1 MELVALFYLTDEFC
15 KAFEPEWQAHQLK
28 TGELSRLRSSTL
40 SLSEVLT
47 ILIYF
52 HMSNHRT
59 FKKYYQEYVSVHL
72 RKDFPNLV
80 SYTRFLELTSGAI
93 VPLLAML
100 ISLLGKPGLANF
112 VDSTTLDVCD
122 NRRIW
127 KHRVFKGIAA
137 RGKSSMGWF
146 YGLKLHL
153 TVNDQGEIVS
163 FLLTPGNV
171 PDNNQAMMS
180 KLTEKLSGKLYG
192 DRGYI
197 SHDLF
202 LSLLQKGVQLITGI
216 RKNMKNSLLPLWD
229 KLMLRKRSIIETIN
243 DQLKNT
249 QQIEHTRHR
258 SPKNFMSNLLS
269 GLIAY
274 QLQPKK
280 PRIHYTKPEQ
290 RLLMHPQLLSAGF

>member
-1 MELVALFYLTDEFC
+1 MELVALFYLVDEFC
-15 KAFEPEWQAHQLK
+15 AVFEPEWNKKLLES
-28 TGELSRLRSSTL
+28 GEKQRVRDGTMTL
-40 SLSEVLT
+40 SEILT
-47 ILIYF
+47 IIIYF
-52 HMSNHRT
+52 HMSNQRT
-59 FKKYYQEYVSVHL
+59 FKKYYRDYVSVYL
-72 RKDFPNLV
+72 KADFPRLV
-80 SYTRFLELTSGAI
+80 SYGRFVELESQATI
-93 VPLLAML
+93 PLLALL
-100 ISLLGKPGLANF
+100 ISLLGEPGLANF

-127 KHRVFKGIAA
+127 KHRVFKGIAT

-146 YGLKLHL
+146 FGLKLHI
-153 TVNDQGEIVS
+153 TVNDQGQLVS

-171 PDNNQAMMS
+171 PDNNRPMMV

-202 LSLLQKGVQLITGI
+202 LDLLQRGVQLVTGI
-216 RKNMKNSLLPLWD
+216 RRNMKNYLMPLWD

-249 QQIEHTRHR
+249 QQIEHSRHR
-258 SPKNFMSNLLS
+258 SPKNFITNLLS

-280 PRIHYTKPEQ
+280 PSLHFKKTEQ
-290 RLLMHPQLLSAGF
+290 RLLTQTLLTN

>member
-1 MELVALFYLTDEFC
+1 MELVALFYLVDEFC
-15 KAFEPEWQAHQLK
+15 AVFEPEWNKQLIES
-28 TGELSRLRSSTL
+28 GEKQRCKPGTMTL
-40 SLSEVLT
+40 SEIEILT
-47 ILIYF
+47 IVIYF

-59 FKKYYQEYVSVHL
+59 FKKYYREYVSVHL
-72 RKDFPNLV
+72 RTEFPHLV
-80 SYTRFLELTSGAI
+80 SYGRFVELESI
-93 VPLLAML
+93 VTIPLLAL
-100 ISLLGKPGLANF
+100 LVGLLGKPGFANF

-171 PDNNQAMMS
+171 PDNNQAMML
-180 KLTEKLSGKLYG
+180 KLTKKLSGKLYG
-192 DRGYI
+192 DRGYV
-197 SHDLF
+197 SRDLF
-202 LSLLQKGVQLITGI
+202 LSLLQKGVHLVTGI
-216 RKNMKNSLLPLWD
+216 KRNMKNCLMPLWD

-258 SPKNFMSNLLS
+258 SPKNFITNLLS

-280 PRIHYTKPEQ
+280 PSLHFKKTEQ
-290 RLLMHPQLLSAGF
+290 RLLTQPLLIG

>member
-1 MELVALFYLTDEFC
+1 MELVALFYLVDEFC
-15 KAFEPEWQAHQLK
+15 KVFEPEWDKKLLESGERQRLK
-28 TGELSRLRSSTL
+28 PGKL
-40 SLSEVLT
+40 SLSDILT
-47 ILIYF
+47 IVIYF

-59 FKKYYQEYVSVHL
+59 FKKYYLEYVSVHL
-72 RKDFPNLV
+72 SSDFPDLV
-80 SYTRFLELTSGAI
+80 SYTRFLELISGATI
-93 VPLLAML
+93 PLLALL
-100 ISLLGKPGLANF
+100 ISLLGEPGLANF

-146 YGLKLHL
+146 FGLKLHL

-171 PDNNQAMMS
+171 ADNNQAMML
-180 KLTEKLSGKLYG
+180 KLTERLSGKLYG

-197 SHDLF
+197 SHELF
-202 LSLLQKGVQLITGI
+202 LELLQKGVYLVTGI
-216 RKNMKNSLLPLWD
+216 KKRMKNYLLPLWD

-258 SPKNFMSNLLS
+258 SPRNFISNLLA

-280 PRIHYTKPEQ
+280 PSIHYTKPEQ
-290 RLLMHPQLLSAGF
+290 RLLTQSLLAG

>member
-1 MELVALFYLTDEFC
+1 MELVALFYLVDEFC
-15 KAFEPEWQAHQLK
+15 KSFEPDWRAQMLVS
-28 TGELSRLRSSTL
+28 GERHRRKPSTM
-40 SLSEVLT
+40 SLAEVLT
-47 ILIYF
+47 VLIYF

-59 FKKYYQEYVSVHL
+59 FKHYYTDYVRVHL
-72 RKDFPNLV
+72 HSDFPRLV
-80 SYTRFLELTSGAI
+80 SYGRFVELTSEASI
-93 VPLLAML
+93 PLLALLM
-100 ISLLGKPGLANF
+100 SLFGSPTHANF

-153 TVNDQGEIVS
+153 IVNERGEIIS

-171 PDNNQAMMS
+171 PDNNQPLMHR
-180 KLTEKLSGKLYG
+180 LTRRLNGTLFA

-197 SHDLF
+197 SHELF
-202 LSLLQKGVQLITGI
+202 LSLLRKGTRLITGI
-216 RKNMKNSLLPLWD
+216 RRNMKNCLMPLWD

-258 SPKNFMSNLLS
+258 SPTNFVSNLLS

-280 PRIHYTKPEQ
+280 PAIHYTRTEQ
-290 RLLMHPQLLSAGF
+290 RLLTQPLLTEV

>member
-1 MELVALFYLTDEFC
+1 MELVALFYLVDEFC
-15 KAFEPEWQAHQLK
+15 QTFEPQWQWHLLEN
-28 TGELSRLRSSTL
+28 GERQRIKPGVM

-52 HMSNHRT
+52 HISNHRT
-59 FKKYYQEYVSVHL
+59 FKKYYLEYVSVYL
-72 RKDFPNLV
+72 REDFPELV
-80 SYTRFLELTSGAI
+80 SYSRFLGLTSRATI
-93 VPLLAML
+93 PLLALL
-100 ISLLGKPGLANF
+100 ISLLGRPGLANF

-137 RGKSSMGWF
+137 RSKSSMGWF

-153 TVNDQGEIVS
+153 TVNDKGEIVS

-171 PDNNQAMMS
+171 PDNNQAMML

-202 LSLLQKGVQLITGI
+202 VALLQKGIKLITGI
-216 RKNMKNSLLPLWD
+216 RRNMKNYLLPLWD

-249 QQIEHTRHR
+249 QQIEHSRHR
-258 SPKNFMSNLLS
+258 SPKNFVSNLLS

-280 PRIHYTKPEQ
+280 PQIYYTKPEE
-290 RLLMHPQLLSAGF
+290 RLLTQPLLMS

>member
-1 MELVALFYLTDEFC
+1 MELTALFYLVDEFC
-15 KAFEPEWQAHQLK
+15 KSFEPDWRAYLVVS
-28 TGELSRLRSSTL
+28 GERHRRKPSAMT
-40 SLSEVLT
+40 LSEVLT
-47 ILIYF
+47 ILVFF

-59 FKKYYQEYVSVHL
+59 FKHYYTDYVRAHL
-72 RKDFPNLV
+72 RSDFPRLV
-80 SYTRFLELTSGAI
+80 SYGRFVELTTEAA
-93 VPLLAML
+93 VPLLALML
-100 ISLLGKPGLANF
+100 SLLGRPTLANF

-122 NRRIW
+122 NKRIW

-153 TVNDQGEIVS
+153 VVNDRGEIVS
-163 FLLTPGNV
+163 FLLSPGNV
-171 PDNNQAMMS
+171 ADSNQTLMHT
-180 KLTEKLSGKLYG
+180 LTRSLHGTLFA

-197 SHDLF
+197 SHGLF
-202 LSLLQKGVQLITGI
+202 LSLLQKGVRLITGI
-216 RKNMKNSLLPLWD
+216 RRNMKNCLMPLWD

-249 QQIEHTRHR
+249 QQVEHTRHR
-258 SPKNFMSNLLS
+258 SPANFVSNLLS

-280 PRIHYTKPEQ
+280 PSVHYKTTEQ
-290 RLLMHPQLLSAGF
+290 QLLTQPLLTW

>member
-1 MELVALFYLTDEFC
+1 MELVALFYLVDEFC
-15 KAFEPEWQAHQLK
+15 TAFAPQWNKQLVES
-28 TGELSRLRSSTL
+28 GEKQRCKPGTMTL
-40 SLSEVLT
+40 SEILT
-47 ILIYF
+47 IVIYF
-52 HMSNHRT
+52 HMSNQRT
-59 FKKYYQEYVSVHL
+59 FKKYYRDYVSVYL
-72 RKDFPNLV
+72 RTDFPRLV
-80 SYTRFLELTSGAI
+80 SYGRFVELESTVTI
-93 VPLLAML
+93 PLLALL

-127 KHRVFKGIAA
+127 KHRVFQGIAA

-153 TVNDQGEIVS
+153 TVNDQGEIIS

-171 PDNNQAMMS
+171 PDNNQIMMVR
-180 KLTEKLSGKLYG
+180 LTKRLSGKLYG
-192 DRGYI
+192 DRGYV
-197 SHDLF
+197 SHELF
-202 LSLLQKGVQLITGI
+202 LALLQKGIHLVTGI
-216 RKNMKNSLLPLWD
+216 RRNMKSYLLPLWD

-249 QQIEHTRHR
+249 QQIEHSRHR
-258 SPKNFMSNLLS
+258 SPKNFITNLLG

-280 PRIHYTKPEQ
+280 PSLHFKPTEQ
-290 RLLMHPQLLSAGF
+290 KLLTQPLLVG

>member
-1 MELVALFYLTDEFC
+1 MELVALFYLVDEFC
-15 KAFEPEWQAHQLK
+15 QTFEPEWRKHMLES
-28 TGELSRLRSSTL
+28 GEIQRLRAGSM
-40 SLSEVLT
+40 SLSDILT
-47 ILIYF
+47 ILVYF
-52 HMSNHRT
+52 HTSNHRT
-59 FKKYYQEYVSVHL
+59 FKKYYLDYVSVYL
-72 RKDFPNLV
+72 RQDFPQLV
-80 SYTRFLELTSGAI
+80 SYTRFLELMSGATI
-93 VPLLAML
+93 PLLALL

-153 TVNDQGEIVS
+153 TVNDKGEIVS

-171 PDNNQAMMS
+171 PDNNQAMML

-202 LSLLQKGVQLITGI
+202 LSLLQKGVTLITGI
-216 RKNMKNSLLPLWD
+216 RKNMKNYLLSLWD

-249 QQIEHTRHR
+249 QQIEHSRHR
-258 SPKNFMSNLLS
+258 SPKNFIANLLS

-280 PRIHYTKPEQ
+280 PQIYYTRPEQ
-290 RLLMHPQLLSAGF
+290 RLLTQPLLLS

>member
-1 MELVALFYLTDEFC
+1 MELVALFYLVDEFC
-15 KAFEPEWQAHQLK
+15 AVFEPEWDRRLIES
-28 TGELSRLRSSTL
+28 GEKQRCKPGTMTL
-40 SLSEVLT
+40 SEILT

-59 FKKYYQEYVSVHL
+59 FKKYYRDYVSVHL
-72 RKDFPNLV
+72 RADFPNLV
-80 SYTRFLELTSGAI
+80 SYGRFVELESTVTI
-93 VPLLAML
+93 PLLAL
-100 ISLLGKPGLANF
+100 LVSLLGKPGLANF
-112 VDSTTLDVCD
+112 VDSTTLDVCN

-153 TVNDQGEIVS
+153 TVNDKGEIVS

-171 PDNNQAMMS
+171 SDNNQAMML

-202 LSLLQKGVQLITGI
+202 LSLLQKGITLITGI
-216 RKNMKNSLLPLWD
+216 RRNMKNYLLPLWD

-249 QQIEHTRHR
+249 QQIEHSRHR
-258 SPKNFMSNLLS
+258 SPKNFIANLLS

-280 PRIHYTKPEQ
+280 PQIYYTKPEQ
-290 RLLMHPQLLSAGF
+290 RLLAQPLLLG